1 VAEVNVDG
9 RLRGHDEKL
18 GGRAAHVKLCNPH
31 SPSEVEAGALTNAKA
46 DNAIFNEV
54 RTSARTYAPDRF
66 YAALFAPAAVRDDLI
81 ALAAFT
87 GEIERISRQVSE
99 AALGEIRVAWWRDAF
114 LSRGESGRSG
124 NPVLDAFADVIRR
137 RALSLGR
144 IEDYLAA
151 HADALYAEPPASDE
165 ALIARL
171 DIIDGTPF
179 HFSASIL
186 GIELDDEI
194 ADAAARAAGFAR
206 LGIELPYALMR
217 GRAELPLARMP
228 NPYDQNEVT
237 DWRPQIAW
245 FAAKGRAALHEVRR
259 HLTGKPKVFT
269 TALLPLALVEPYF
282 RALQNPRHEP
292 AHDIVD
298 VAPIARL
305 WRIARAHWSGR
316 I

>member
-1 VAEVNVDG
+1 MTD
-9 RLRGHDEKL
+9 
-18 GGRAAHVKLCNPH
+18 
-31 SPSEVEAGALTNAKA
+31 AKPTTSTF
-46 DNAIFNEV
+46 DVV
-54 RTSARTYAPDRF
+54 RTSARTHAPDRF
-66 YAALFAPAAVRDDLI
+66 YSALFAPVEARDDLI

-87 GEIERISRQVSE
+87 GEIERITRQVRE

-137 RALSLGR
+137 RALPLGR

-151 HADALYAEPPASDE
+151 HADALYAEPPTGDDE
-165 ALIARL
+165 LLARL
-171 DIIDGTPF
+171 RIIDGTPF
-179 HFSASIL
+179 RLAASIL
-186 GIELDDEI
+186 GANLDD
-194 ADAAARAAGFAR
+194 ATLDAAARASGFAR
-206 LGIELPYALMR
+206 LGIELPYALMHQR
-217 GRAELPLARMP
+217 PLLPLARAP
-228 NPYDQNEVT
+228 NPYDGAEAA

-245 FAAKGRAALHEVRR
+245 FAAEGERALSDVRR
-259 HLTGKPKVFT
+259 HLTGKPRIFT

-292 AHDIVD
+292 ARDVVDI
-298 VAPIARL
+298 APIARL

>member
-1 VAEVNVDG
+1 MRTVDF
-9 RLRGHDEKL
+9 D
-18 GGRAAHVKLCNPH
+18 
-31 SPSEVEAGALTNAKA
+31 T
-46 DNAIFNEV
+46 V
-54 RTSARTYAPDRF
+54 RTSARANAPDRF
-66 YAALFAPAAVRDDLI
+66 YAALFATSAARDDLI

-87 GEIERISRQVSE
+87 GEIGRISRQVSE

-124 NPVLDAFADVIRR
+124 NPVLDGFADVIRR
-137 RALSLGR
+137 RNLSLGR

-151 HADALYAEPPASDE
+151 HAEALYSEPPANDD
-165 ALIARL
+165 ALISRL
-171 DIIDGTPF
+171 QIVDGTPF
-179 HFSASIL
+179 RFAASIL

-194 ADAAARAAGFAR
+194 TDAAARAAGFSR
-206 LGIELPYALMR
+206 LGIELPYALMH
-217 GRAELPLARMP
+217 GRATLPLARMP

-245 FAAKGRAALHEVRR
+245 FATEGKRALSEVRR
-259 HLTGKPKVFT
+259 HLTAKPRLFT

-282 RALQNPRHEP
+282 HALQSTRHEP
-292 AHDIVD
+292 AHDIVE

>member
-1 VAEVNVDG
+1 MRTVDF
-9 RLRGHDEKL
+9 DAV
-18 GGRAAHVKLCNPH
+18 RA
-31 SPSEVEAGALTNAKA
+31 
-46 DNAIFNEV
+46 
-54 RTSARTYAPDRF
+54 SARAHAPDRF
-66 YAALFAPAAVRDDLI
+66 YSALFAPAETRDDLI

-99 AALGEIRVAWWRDAF
+99 ASLGEIRVAWWRDAF

-124 NPVLDAFADVIRR
+124 NPVLDAFAEVIRR

-151 HADALYAEPPASDE
+151 HADALYAEPPSSDE
-165 ALIARL
+165 DLFARL
-171 DIIDGTPF
+171 RVIDGTPF
-179 HFSASIL
+179 RLAASIL
-186 GIELDDEI
+186 SIELDDQT
-194 ADAAARAAGFAR
+194 ADAAARASGFAR
-206 LGIELPYALMR
+206 LGIELPYALMHQ
-217 GRAELPLARMP
+217 RALIPLARSP
-228 NPYDQNEVT
+228 NPYEEGSAA

-245 FAAKGRAALHEVRR
+245 FAAEGGGALRDVRR
-259 HLTGKPKVFT
+259 HLTGKPRSFT

-292 AHDIVD
+292 ARDIVD